1 MSAAQIPFALFI
13 KAASD
18 LPLEK
23 KRKKN
28 MIKVVG
34 LSTAINK
41 DMIVLNNKKLSNGY
55 YISKKKSLAWRVV
68 MRLASQRWPEIIY
81 KKSNR
86 DLLLLLLVAFQN
98 PTGSQQSVPLNSL
111 CKPPHPESI
120 S

>member
-13 KAASD
+13 KAAFD
-18 LPLEK
+18 LPLE
-23 KRKKN
+23 KKN

-55 YISKKKSLAWRVV
+55 YISKKKSLAWRAV
-68 MRLASQRWPEIIY
+68 MRLASQRWPDIIY

-86 DLLLLLLVAFQN
+86 DLLL
-98 PTGSQQSVPLNSL
+98 P
-111 CKPPHPESI
+111 
-120 S
+120 